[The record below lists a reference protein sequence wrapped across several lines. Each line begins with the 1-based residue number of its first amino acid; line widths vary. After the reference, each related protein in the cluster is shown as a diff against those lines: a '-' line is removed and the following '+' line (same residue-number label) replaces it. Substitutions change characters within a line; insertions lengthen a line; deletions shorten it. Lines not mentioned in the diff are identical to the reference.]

1 MTAALGR
8 FALVLAV
15 ASLPSMAAAQGYVGS
30 PAPRRGSIEVG
41 GGVTFLPGFDM
52 GGGTVELTTSSPT
65 TRFDLF
71 TTESTVGDF
80 IGVHGR
86 IGYYLSRSI
95 SVEASVRFAQPE
107 LSVDLSGDAESAA
120 DVTATETASHYVFG
134 GSVLFDL
141 RGASFAGGRGVPF
154 VSGGAGYLRE
164 LHEGNLLVE
173 TGTEYHATAGLK
185 YWFGGGDNRFGLRV
199 EGGVSAREKGFD
211 DEDRRRVQPMVAA
224 GLSYVF

>member
-1 MTAALGR
+1 MTAALAR

-15 ASLPSMAAAQGYVGS
+15 ACVPSMAAAQGYVRG

-41 GGVTFLPGFDM
+41 GGVTVLPGFDM
-52 GGGTVELTTSSPT
+52 GGSTADLTTSSPT

-71 TTESTVGDF
+71 TTESRVGDF
-80 IGVHGR
+80 LGVHGR
-86 IGYYLSRSI
+86 IGYYFSRSI
-95 SVEASVRFAQPE
+95 SVEASVRFARPE

-120 DVTATETASHYVFG
+120 DVTATQTASHYVFG

-185 YWFGGGDNRFGLRV
+185 YWFGTGDNRFGLRV

-211 DEDRRRVQPMVAA
+211 DEDGLRVQPMIAG

>member
-1 MTAALGR
+1 MTAALVR

-15 ASLPSMAAAQGYVGS
+15 ACVPAVAAAQGYVRS

-41 GGVTFLPGFDM
+41 GGFTFLPGFDM
-52 GGGTVELTTSSPT
+52 GGSTADLTTSSPT

-71 TTESTVGDF
+71 TTESRVGDF
-80 IGVHGR
+80 MGVNGR
-86 IGYYLSRSI
+86 IGYYLSQSI
-95 SVEASVRFAQPE
+95 SIEATVRFARPE
-107 LSVDLSGDAESAA
+107 LSVDLSGDAESGA

-185 YWFGGGDNRFGLRV
+185 YWFGAGDNRFGLRV
-199 EGGVSAREKGFD
+199 EGGLSAREKGLD
-211 DEDRRRVQPMVAA
+211 DEDGRRVQPMAAA